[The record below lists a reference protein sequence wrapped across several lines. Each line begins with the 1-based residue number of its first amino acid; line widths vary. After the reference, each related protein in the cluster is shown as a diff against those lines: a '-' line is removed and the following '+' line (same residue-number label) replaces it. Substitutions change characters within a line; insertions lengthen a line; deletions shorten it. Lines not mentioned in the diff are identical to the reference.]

1 MRAIPAAAAIVHCLQ
16 SVGCYFV
23 LKIENVC
30 QAPEKQQCHE
40 YESTR
45 IGTECKGT
53 AQSDPCTTQ
62 PSHAQSTTQEQKGG
76 AHQPQSADRKLV
88 VSNEWFIHSTAR
100 PAMCL
105 SHHLSQV
112 HKDHSVPVQ
121 CSPVTSDC
129 TALPYENNSA
139 AAAARHPELQAGWGV
154 RETVPHNLLTSITSD
169 AVITKALWL
178 HVQMEL
184 KQEMDKK
191 SERKKRQQGK
201 KEEDF

>member
-88 VSNEWFIHSTAR
+88 VSNE
-100 PAMCL
+100 
-105 SHHLSQV
+105 
-112 HKDHSVPVQ
+112 
-121 CSPVTSDC
+121 
-129 TALPYENNSA
+129 
-139 AAAARHPELQAGWGV
+139 
-154 RETVPHNLLTSITSD
+154 
-169 AVITKALWL
+169 
-178 HVQMEL
+178 
-184 KQEMDKK
+184 
-191 SERKKRQQGK
+191 
-201 KEEDF
+201 